1 MKTND
6 NKPSN
11 PMAFA
16 TASPSCS
23 KYDGVLQEGMTLR
36 DYFAN
41 SAMQGIMTNQDFL
54 ILVLKQA
61 NGLEASNIAIS
72 KEAYGLADAMLKQ
85 RELTETT

>member
-41 SAMQGIMTNQDFL
+41 SAMQGL
-54 ILVLKQA
+54 I
-61 NGLEASNIAIS
+61 SNPAQIQTLMGNNPLPVPSVVA
-72 KEAYGLADAMLKQ
+72 KFAYETADAMLKQ